1 MDTKIINLHIEWM
14 KSIETEYRY
23 IEQDSEEFDA
33 FFEVA
38 GAISGQVIGTAM
50 GGWVAGSVLAAI
62 FNKTG
67 SKIDEK
73 LGL

>member
-1 MDTKIINLHIEWM
+1 MDTEIINQHLEWM
-14 KSIETEYRY
+14 KSIESEYRY
-23 IEQDSEEFDA
+23 IEQESEEFDA

-38 GAISGQVIGTAM
+38 GEISGEVIGTAI

-62 FNKTG
+62 FNKAG
-67 SKIDEK
+67 SKIDEQ